1 MRSMT
6 IEGQGEEV
14 NDSSIARIHMAM
26 ASLKQ
31 ACVMMSTF
39 DERTCYPALRRI
51 LNNADEQ
58 IQDAIIYL
66 DLEAADAKPDDR

>member
-1 MRSMT
+1 
-6 IEGQGEEV
+6 
-14 NDSSIARIHMAM
+14 MAM

-31 ACVMMSTF
+31 ACAMMSTF

-51 LNNADEQ
+51 LSTAGARV
-58 IQDAIIYL
+58 QDAIIAL

>member
-39 DERTCYPALRRI
+39 DERTCYPTLRRI
-51 LNNADEQ
+51 LCSAEDQ
-58 IQDAIIYL
+58 VQDAIIYL
-66 DLEAADAKPDDR
+66 DMEAADAKPDDR

>member
-1 MRSMT
+1 
-6 IEGQGEEV
+6 
-14 NDSSIARIHMAM
+14 MAM

-39 DERTCYPALRRI
+39 DEHTCYPTLRRI
-51 LNNADEQ
+51 LCNAEDQ

-66 DLEAADAKPDDR
+66 DMEAADAKPDDR

>member
-1 MRSMT
+1 
-6 IEGQGEEV
+6 
-14 NDSSIARIHMAM
+14 MAM

-39 DERTCYPALRRI
+39 DERTCYTALRRI
-51 LNNADEQ
+51 LNSADEQ
-58 IQDAIIYL
+58 VQDAIIYL

>member
-1 MRSMT
+1 
-6 IEGQGEEV
+6 
-14 NDSSIARIHMAM
+14 MAM

-39 DERTCYPALRRI
+39 DERTCYPSLRRI
-51 LNNADEQ
+51 LDSADEQ
-58 IQDAIIYL
+58 LQDAIIYL